1 VSGAAVR
8 ILLLAEHVPPEG
20 RAEITGGVEAREYYV
35 SRHLAR
41 HHDVRLLADRTAGSA
56 FDHVSVR
63 TLPRRLLNVLRLTVG
78 GLRAPAD
85 VVEGSNVVVMPVAW
99 LVAKLRRR
107 PVVFWYPDVLIG
119 SWRGGRFGRLGA
131 AGEWAERRLLRLPV
145 DRFIAISDTVA
156 GKLADHG
163 VPRERIDVVP
173 CGFEPEAVEQAMAEA
188 KRDPRA
194 PVIVVVGRLVPYK
207 RVDVVVSAVAA
218 LADLHPKL
226 RLAVVGQ
233 GPEQPAL
240 AALAARLGVGDRVD
254 FHGFVPQHEEVLALV
269 ARSTALVSASEI
281 EGFGINVLEAMALGV
296 PFVVADTPVFREV
309 TAEGTGGLLFRTGN
323 AQDLADKLARLLDDP
338 ARQAACG
345 AAGRARA
352 AAFTWEA
359 VADQTAAVYESVLR
373 ARRSHR

>member
-1 VSGAAVR
+1 
-8 ILLLAEHVPPEG
+8 
-20 RAEITGGVEAREYYV
+20 
-35 SRHLAR
+35 
-41 HHDVRLLADRTAGSA
+41 
-56 FDHVSVR
+56 
-63 TLPRRLLNVLRLTVG
+63 
-78 GLRAPAD
+78 

-119 SWRGGRFGRLGA
+119 SWRGGRFGPLGA

-145 DRFIAISDTVA
+145 DRFIAISETVA
-156 GKLADHG
+156 GKLAAHG
-163 VPRERIDVVP
+163 VARERIDVVP
-173 CGFEPEAVEQAMAEA
+173 CGFEPAAVEQAGAGA
-188 KRDPRA
+188 TRDPRA
-194 PVIVVVGRLVPYK
+194 PVVVVVGRLVPYK

-226 RLAVVGQ
+226 RLAIVGQ

-240 AALAARLGVGDRVD
+240 AALATRLGVADRVD
-254 FHGFVPQHEEVLALV
+254 FHGFVPQHEDVLALV
-269 ARSTALVSASEI
+269 ARSTVLVSASEI

-309 TAEGTGGLLFRTGN
+309 TAEGTGGLLFRTGD

-338 ARQAACG
+338 ARQETCG
-345 AAGRARA
+345 AAGRERA

-359 VADQTAAVYESVLR
+359 VADQTAAVYESVVTSTAI
-373 ARRSHR
+373 ARGSARPRPR